1 MQTLGSTITAR
12 EANSYFE
19 SILPEIEKAIVFR
32 LRTVPLTRGRNGA
45 RPGFTPAND
54 NACPMPP
61 LPPGAHRAGGTPE
74 ATNDQPG
81 LRSPDS
87 SEEREVPIRFRTAR
101 SSEVRASLLADS
113 DLRSDILFAVYQDF
127 TRVVAKGVFK
137 GPQDRA
143 LVFQIVHFQT
153 IKVMRPRAK
162 VLLRTVF
169 TKDGSSAVD
178 HLVDQESRIEVTDI
192 DQHRAHLK
200 LRPVVDGLAEEDQLL
215 LAAKLNGTLA
225 EYARRRGEKPVTVR
239 CRAKRLHDHIVR
251 LMREESGSEEC
262 AAA

>member
-1 MQTLGSTITAR
+1 MQNLGSTISIR

-45 RPGFTPAND
+45 GPGFTPAND
-54 NACPMPP
+54 NAVPMPP
-61 LPPGAHRAGGTPE
+61 MPPGAHRAGVTPE
-74 ATNDQPG
+74 ATSDQPG
-81 LRSPDS
+81 SRSPDS
-87 SEEREVPIRFRTAR
+87 SEGSEVPIRFRTAR

-178 HLVDQESRIEVTDI
+178 HLVDQESGIEVTDL
-192 DQHRAHLK
+192 DQHRALLK
-200 LRPVVDGLAEEDQLL
+200 LRPVVDGLAEEDRLL
-215 LAAKLNGTLA
+215 LAAKLEGTLA
-225 EYARRRGEKPVTVR
+225 DYARQRGEKPVTVR
-239 CRAKRLHDHIVR
+239 SRAKRLHDHIVQF
-251 LMREESGSEEC
+251 MRDEAESNER